1 MKFSFKTTWQ
11 LFAILFIASYSSAQC
26 PVTAFASKS
35 DILCGDSITLSAIS
49 QGCIPLEDNFE
60 SGSLSDDWE
69 ATQGAVITDGTGEF
83 ECVGPAP
90 EGGYCLWMGDDV
102 LAPREV
108 QTEDYSLTECA
119 GGVVISGSICFY
131 LKYATQANPPPCEGI
146 DALNEGVFIQYSID
160 SGDSWNTIKYF
171 SPGNGYDP
179 IMTVWTYYCFDIP
192 PAALTPSTRFRW
204 YQDESSIGTTGE
216 IRFDTWGIDDMKI
229 ILNGP
234 GYTFDWAHDGLLPSS
249 SSATPVVKPTDTTT
263 YSVTYSNGTISC
275 VGDVTV
281 NVNKASASAFVD
293 KEIICAGGLI
303 NLKAITQL
311 AYDPP
316 TTCDANSG
324 SVCDPAAISDEV
336 TLGNGTHL
344 FGYND
349 NSQPPLG
356 NFGDAYVTSH
366 ILYLASELDDLGM
379 TAGSITNMQ
388 WIVGI
393 IRENA
398 NTRATQVTYN
408 ELKID
413 MGCTSGTSMVNFG
426 NPSSTLVNVFNPKR
440 TTLFEGQNTFFFDN
454 SYNWDGKSNIVVRV
468 CWRVDVDG
476 SANDMDFYAYT
487 RNNAPGYNCVYSSG
501 SNFETGQ
508 CATSGQNNL
517 ANRRPNTIFGFC
529 KPGPRMVSY
538 NWSSIPTGF
547 VSTESSPSTNINTTT
562 SYIVHVNE
570 QGANPGC
577 AVTDTVEVV
586 AYKPVVNVNP
596 NPASICPPTTTSVE
610 LVSTSSTNMSFR
622 APRKFTNNNAQSVQE
637 SGSLNGLCGTAG
649 PTVTS
654 VIPVAGITPATLA
667 ANPIVEVTL
676 NMPCTRTGD
685 YQIRLTGPSGQQI
698 LLSNRR
704 GAGAN
709 FTNTRF
715 RTGSPAIAG
724 GASPFNGAFAPDNA
738 YTGIAGNINGNW
750 TISIVDMCTGTL
762 APSTG
767 TLTNWSIT
775 FTTPNYIDTY
785 LWTPAAGLSSP
796 TISNPVANPGSTTNY
811 TLVVTDAVGCKAT
824 TEVPVTVGSAPEV
837 PVNDASICG
846 GAPATLTA
854 SPVDGGGGTYSW
866 SPGGQTT
873 QSITV
878 NPASTTGYTVTYSN
892 GECAG
897 TGTGTVTVA
906 ATPTLS
912 IADKEI
918 CDGSN
923 ATLDA
928 IPSQTGGTY
937 SWETGATTSSISVS
951 PAVSRYY
958 RVTYTRS
965 GCQVLDSAFVTVT
978 NAGTVSVN
986 SETVCAGTSANIAAV
1001 ATNPSGTYSWTPGGA
1016 TTASITVSPSTTTT
1030 YIVTYQVSGCS
1041 VTGQGTVT
1049 VQPNPILSLA
1059 NKEICLGNNADL
1071 TANTTQAGGTFLWT
1085 PGGQTTQTIT
1095 VSPAATQKYYVS
1107 YDLNGCSDNDSATV
1121 TVNGNES
1128 ITIDDDALCT
1138 GESRTIEPSV
1148 SNTGG
1153 TYLWSPGGQTTP
1165 TIAVSPTTTTLYS
1178 VEYTITGCTYVDDAN
1193 LMVSQNPTLTLKDT
1207 AVCQGGSVELI
1218 PTVNPAGGTYS
1229 WSTSQTTP
1237 TITVSPSTNSNYSI
1251 TYDNNGC
1258 IASASNTVNVNPAIT
1273 ANMTGGGQICGNQTI
1288 DITVDLTGN
1297 GPWKLVYTD
1306 GTANFTINNI
1316 TSSPY
1321 TIVTNSAGN
1330 YSLVSVRNAKCTG
1343 TVSGSAT
1350 VTKTSSI
1357 VVSSEVATCDINDDY
1372 EVYIDFDGGDNTT
1385 YSVTGTTVGSI
1396 SGTGPYTFYSGTVPG
1411 GTPNYSYTITDA
1423 SGCNSIEVSGI
1434 QNCSCPASASM
1445 TGGGAACEG
1454 NTVDVV
1460 LEMTGV
1466 GPYDVVYSENGTNVT
1481 LTGIPTSYTIA
1492 ASVSG
1497 TYSLVSMEDAAA
1509 CSGSV
1514 SGSAQVTINP
1524 NPTVAVIGDSICLSE
1539 SGVLSADPSIGGGTY
1554 SWSSGQTGQS
1564 ITLTPSAAGSSNY
1577 VVTYSLNG
1585 CTATGNNDLVVSEIP
1600 TVTSNDTAICAGT
1613 NANLYA
1619 ITSLPGGA
1627 FLWTPVGV
1635 SGQNISVTPNS
1646 TSNYEVNYTLDG
1658 CSSADVST
1666 VTVNPSPSVTVN
1678 SITVCEGEQ
1687 APLTANVNSGGG
1699 NYLWSP
1705 NGEITKTI
1713 NVTPGTGTNN
1723 YSVDYTLN
1731 GCTSNASA
1739 TVTVKA
1745 KPSIAA
1751 VNDTICPSETAT
1763 LVSNTNTAGGN
1774 YNWKPGI
1781 HPNAAS
1787 LSVSPTATTSYTLT
1801 YTANGCTNSTTG
1813 KVVVNPAP
1821 TMTVNSATIC
1831 AGEDATLT
1839 ATVSNTGGSYSWTP
1853 GGQTTNSITVSP
1865 ATTARYYVSY
1875 ILAGCSILDSGDVIV
1890 SNSASVTV
1898 NDSSIC
1904 EGNSARIT
1912 AVPSAAGGTYSWTPG
1927 GQTSSFIDVSPANT
1941 TNYTVTY
1948 SLNGCQSTNSSE
1960 VTVTPA
1966 PTVDVTDNVE
1976 ICQYSP
1982 VNLTA
1987 TPSLPNGTYSWLSP
2001 PANNETT
2008 KSITVSPNST
2018 TKYFVTYNLNGC
2030 TATDSGTVIVT
2041 PTPSLSVTNDNICQ
2055 GDLASLTAT
2064 TDGDPSTISWTPGAY
2079 SGPTINV
2086 SPSITTTYTATISL
2100 NGCTNT
2106 QDGTVTVSEIPTVTV
2121 SNTGP
2126 YCEGNDIQLN
2136 VNTTP
2141 NANYTWAGPNSF
2153 TSNAQNPTILNSTIA
2168 DSGLFEVLVSNSGC
2182 DAQGSSFVAV
2192 NAPLQNTITNV
2203 GPYCEDEPEEILVV
2217 TYPNGTWS
2225 GTGVTDTSTGVFTP
2239 SAATMGNNVITYT
2252 AAPSLCQTD
2261 ATITIVVNPLP
2272 TVEFSAVEE
2281 SGCAP
2286 FTTNFVDQTTPASA
2300 QLTWDFGNGDFS
2312 NQLNS
2317 VTQTFAGVGFY
2328 DVTLTST
2335 SADGCLNQLT
2345 KPQYIEVLAD
2355 AIADFDFT
2363 PKELSTSGAYV
2374 STTNLSQNANSYL
2387 WSFGNQGTSAEV
2399 SPKFTFTNALGAQEI
2414 MLIATNA
2421 GGCSDTIIKIVTIS
2435 EELLY
2440 FIPNAFT
2447 PDLDK
2452 HNQVFH
2458 PIFTT
2463 GYDPQSYSFEIFNRW
2478 GQQVFQ
2484 TNNAEEGWDG
2494 YFKDEESTEGA
2505 YMWVV
2510 NFKSSKTDLRII
2522 DSGSVMLIK

>member
-1 MKFSFKTTWQ
+1 MKSSLKNTWLLAVTILTSATYSF
-11 LFAILFIASYSSAQC
+11 AQC
-26 PVTAFASKS
+26 PVTAFASS
-35 DILCGDSITLSAIS
+35 TLITCGDEVTLTAVAD
-49 QGCIPLEDNFE
+49 GCKPLNNNFN
-60 SGSLSDDWE
+60 SGDIGPDWE
-69 ATQGAVITDGTGEF
+69 ATNGAVVNNSTGTYS
-83 ECVGPAP
+83 CVGPSP
-90 EGGYCLWMGDDV
+90 EGTHNLWMGADEP
-102 LAPREV
+102 APRQV
-108 QTEDYSLTECA
+108 VTNNYDLTQCSA
-119 GGVVISGSICFY
+119 LSGSICFWM
-131 LKYATQANPPPCEGI
+131 KYGVQGGPSPCEGI
-146 DALNEGVFIQYSID
+146 DLPEEGVSLQYSVANGAWITIEYWD
-160 SGDSWNTIKYF
+160 PKGGSDPSLTSWKR
-171 SPGNGYDP
+171 
-179 IMTVWTYYCFDIP
+179 YCINIP
-192 PAALTPSTRFRW
+192 QAALTAQTRIRW
-204 YQDESSIGTTGE
+204 HQEEASGAG
-216 IRFDTWGIDDMKI
+216 FDAWGLDDMVI
-229 ILNGP
+229 TLNAP
-234 GYTFDWAHDGLLPSS
+234 GYTYDWAHDAQTPAG
-249 SSATPVVKPTDTTT
+249 TPVTPTVQPLSQTT
-263 YSVTYSNGTISC
+263 YTVTYTNGIETCSS
-275 VGDVTV
+275 DVTV
-281 NVNKASASAFVD
+281 DVNLPTIQASIDKDLICKGSEAQLFVNST
-293 KEIICAGGLI
+293 LI
-303 NLKAITQL
+303 SL
-311 AYDPP
+311 PP
-316 TTCDANSG
+316 TECGPSPINCDPQSTVAQEIQIGFGTVQSQTGNSG
-324 SVCDPAAISDEV
+324 VGYLGASNFDGAVRSQFLYRAQDLLNAGFKAGKFTNIQFDIISNDAGVKTYNQFEISMTCTNLNAIPERSYINM
-336 TLGNGTHL
+336 GNGVVVHTAKTVQIATGWHTMFFEQGFNWDGVSNL
-344 FGYND
+344 VINMCWKSNQDADVITRHRNVGYFG
-349 NSQPPLG
+349 
-356 NFGDAYVTSH
+356 
-366 ILYLASELDDLGM
+366 
-379 TAGSITNMQ
+379 
-388 WIVGI
+388 
-393 IRENA
+393 
-398 NTRATQVTYN
+398 TR
-408 ELKID
+408 
-413 MGCTSGTSMVNFG
+413 TSGTNGAGNNNFNCG
-426 NPSSTLVNVFNPKR
+426 ANSTSPFDSYNSLPNLKFGQCVARPGALTYDWTSIPAGFSANTFNPKA
-440 TTLFEGQNTFFFDN
+440 TPLDP
-454 SYNWDGKSNIVVRV
+454 
-468 CWRVDVDG
+468 
-476 SANDMDFYAYT
+476 YT
-487 RNNAPGYNCVYSSG
+487 
-501 SNFETGQ
+501 Q
-508 CATSGQNNL
+508 
-517 ANRRPNTIFGFC
+517 
-529 KPGPRMVSY
+529 
-538 NWSSIPTGF
+538 
-547 VSTESSPSTNINTTT
+547 
-562 SYIVHVNE
+562 YIVSVNE
-570 QGANPGC
+570 AGRPEGC
-577 AVTDTVEVV
+577 AVKETVDIET
-586 AYKPVVNVNP
+586 YKPVVTVNP

-685 YQIRLTGPSGQQI
+685 YEIRLTGPSGQQI

-762 APSTG
+762 GPSTG

-811 TLVVTDAVGCKAT
+811 SLVVTDAVGCKAT
-824 TEVPVTVGSAPEV
+824 TTVPVTVGSAPEV

-866 SPGGQTT
+866 SPSGQTT

-937 SWETGATTSSISVS
+937 LWETGAETSYISVS
-951 PAVSRYY
+951 PAISRYY

-965 GCQVLDSAFVTVT
+965 ECQVLDSAFVTVT

-986 SETVCAGTSANIAAV
+986 SETVCAGTSANLTAV

-1085 PGGQTTQTIT
+1085 PGGQTAQTIT

-1107 YDLNGCSDNDSATV
+1107 YDLNGCSDNDSVTV

-1138 GESRTIEPSV
+1138 GESRTITPSV

-1165 TIAVSPTTTTLYS
+1165 TITVSPNTTTLYS
-1178 VEYTITGCTYVDDAN
+1178 VEYTISGCTYVDDAN

-1207 AVCQGGSVELI
+1207 AVCQGGSVVLI

-1237 TITVSPSTNSNYSI
+1237 TITVSPIANSNYSI

-1288 DITVDLTGN
+1288 NITVDLTGN

-1316 TSSPY
+1316 TSSQY

-1330 YSLVSVRNAKCTG
+1330 YSLVSVSNAKCTG

-1357 VVSSEVATCDINDDY
+1357 VVSNEVATCDINDDY

-1385 YSVTGTTVGSI
+1385 YSVTGTTSGSI
-1396 SGTGPYTFYSGTVPG
+1396 SGTGPYTFSSEIVPG
-1411 GTPNYSYTITDA
+1411 GTPNYSYTITDG

-1434 QNCSCPASASM
+1434 QNCGCPAATASM

-1460 LEMTGV
+1460 LEMTGSSV
-1466 GPYDVVYSENGTNVT
+1466 NYDVVYSQNGTNDT
-1481 LTGIPTSYTIA
+1481 LTAITSPYTIE

-1497 TYSLVSMEDAAA
+1497 TYSLVSVEDGTT
-1509 CSGSV
+1509 CPGSV

-1524 NPTVAVIGDSICLSE
+1524 NPTVTVIGDSICLGE

-1554 SWSSGQTGQS
+1554 SWNSGQTGQS

-1585 CTATGNNDLVVSEIP
+1585 CTSTGNNDLVVSEIP
-1600 TVTSNDTAICAGT
+1600 SVTSNDTAICAGT

-1678 SITVCEGEQ
+1678 SKTVCEGEQ
-1687 APLTANVNSGGG
+1687 ATLTANVNSADGD
-1699 NYLWSP
+1699 YLWSP

-1713 NVTPGTGTNN
+1713 NVTPGIGTNN

-1731 GCTSNASA
+1731 GCTSNAPA
-1739 TVTVKA
+1739 TVTVNA
-1745 KPSIAA
+1745 KPSIAV

-1763 LVSNTNTAGGN
+1763 LVSNTNTPGGN
-1774 YNWKPGI
+1774 YDWKPGI
-1781 HPNAAS
+1781 HPNDDS
-1787 LSVSPTATTSYTLT
+1787 LSVSPIATTSYTLA

-1839 ATVSNTGGSYSWTP
+1839 ATVSNTDGSYSWTP
-1853 GGQTTNSITVSP
+1853 GGQTTNSISVSP
-1865 ATTARYYVSY
+1865 ATTTRYYVSY
-1875 ILAGCSILDSGDVIV
+1875 NLAGCSILDSGDVIV
-1890 SNSASVTV
+1890 NNSASVTV

-1976 ICQYSP
+1976 ICQYSQ
-1982 VNLTA
+1982 VTLTA
-1987 TPSLPNGTYSWLSP
+1987 TPSLLNGTYSWLSP

-2018 TKYFVTYNLNGC
+2018 TKYFVTYDLNGC

-2079 SGPTINV
+2079 SGSTINV
-2086 SPSITTTYTATISL
+2086 SPSVTTMYTATISL

-2126 YCEGNDIQLN
+2126 YCEGDDIQLN

-2153 TSNAQNPTILNSTIA
+2153 TSIDQNPTSLNSTIA
-2168 DSGLFEVLVSNSGC
+2168 DSGLFEVLVSNNGC
-2182 DAQGSSFVAV
+2182 DAQGSTLVTI
-2192 NAPLQNTITNV
+2192 NALLQNTITNV
-2203 GPYCEDEPEEILVV
+2203 GPYCEDEPEETLVV

-2225 GTGVTDTSTGVFTP
+2225 GTGITNTSTGVFTP
-2239 SAATMGNNVITYT
+2239 SASTLGNNVISYT
-2252 AAPSLCQTD
+2252 ADPSLCQTD

-2286 FTTNFVDQTTPASA
+2286 FTTSFVDQTTPASA

-2363 PKELSTSGAYV
+2363 PKELSSSGAYV
-2374 STTNLSQNANSYL
+2374 STTNLSQNASSYL

-2399 SPKFTFTNALGAQEI
+2399 SPKFTFTNVLGAQEI

-2522 DSGSVMLIK
+2522 DSGSVILIK